1 VLKRLTVRGSIVGTR
16 QDLRE
21 AINIAADY
29 NIRPSF
35 EAQPLWAINDV
46 FSRLEKGSVTGRI
59 VLDMSAGA
67 DIKVKTAAGNI
78 S

>member
-29 NIRPSF
+29 NIRPSV